1 MMLPSRGC
9 KDEVAPGLIFSQK
22 RVLRQESVVMMSS
35 SLQEKTRV
43 LPTLGFKQKYPGG
56 GRDQ

>member
-9 KDEVAPGLIFSQK
+9 KDEMIFSQK

-35 SLQEKTRV
+35 SIQEKTRV